1 MQATLHHSTL
11 EALAQFREVLDT
23 ARKEDREKG
32 EALIKTDTHLM
43 FVCRLT
49 GPSILRL
56 ARPAGKLL
64 AEYLVDIFSMMADVE
79 RLFDDVVGRSS
90 SGIESVIDFLYFLR
104 SETQMDAVL
113 KQHKPTIEFI
123 KSKPQLR
130 FFLEQ
135 S

>member
-1 MQATLHHSTL
+1 MHHSTL

-43 FVCRLT
+43 FVCRLI
-49 GPSILRL
+49 GPSLLRL
-56 ARPAGKLL
+56 PRPAGKLL
-64 AEYLVDIFSMMADVE
+64 AECLVDIFSMMADVE
-79 RLFDDVVGRSS
+79 RLFDDVVGRSF

-104 SETQMDAVL
+104 SETPMDVIL
-113 KQHKPTIEFI
+113 KQHKATMEFI